1 MYMSEFREPE
11 GNIAGHVKGTNI
23 FKSGFSKS
31 ELKGTHKNS
40 TRIIGK
46 KIQIQKDFTWFE
58 LFGILYIRS
67 QLIWIYTI
75 FQKGY
80 KILKSLHAQ
89 SVLLV

>member
-11 GNIAGHVKGTNI
+11 GDIAGHVKGTNI

-46 KIQIQKDFTWFE
+46 KYRFRRTLLGLNSLEYFTSE
-58 LFGILYIRS
+58 AS
-67 QLIWIYTI
+67 
-75 FQKGY
+75 
-80 KILKSLHAQ
+80 
-89 SVLLV
+89 